1 MGAQLFSRRFDLAD
15 LPCRVRELVLAHR
28 LSEAHRH
35 ISIRPARAGARI
47 FVAALASEPFSD
59 L

>member
-28 LSEAHRH
+28 PSDRH